1 MQYALQI
8 IIKKG
13 NLWGIASERER
24 RTEQDAQADDGRSE
38 QAGQQTL
45 LQRSRADKQWI
56 EGDQQ

>member
-24 RTEQDAQADDGRSE
+24 RTEQDAQADDGWSE

-45 LQRSRADKQWI
+45 LQRSRADKQWV

>member
-45 LQRSRADKQWI
+45 LQRSRADKQWV